1 LLRFPIYLMLIF
13 ALFKLYMDIH
23 TMYRLGNELYS
34 GKLKVR
40 SDLISGWLGTVDLAI
55 SRDSETHS

>member
-1 LLRFPIYLMLIF
+1 MLIF